1 MRTANN
7 MMFLSMYRN
16 QLTRRSIDDWQFG
29 GCIMSK
35 HDKCAFMKIQCLSI
49 FLASKHHVHTVCVH
63 YLIYLHFLNL
73 WQWKV
78 VFKAVKVIAYMAT
91 DTSHPTHMQILHI
104 PQYIF
109 VSDGGFREPAHAFT
123 FQNLIQ
129 TQSAIKYDEKIVS
142 IKIWLHIWK
151 IINKCIK
158 SCNRSWVYGFAAK
171 P

>member
-91 DTSHPTHMQILHI
+91 DTSHPTHMLFGKQLNLLEHNIYLYQMVDFENPRTHLH
-104 PQYIF
+104 F
-109 VSDGGFREPAHAFT
+109 
-123 FQNLIQ
+123 
-129 TQSAIKYDEKIVS
+129 KI
-142 IKIWLHIWK
+142 
-151 IINKCIK
+151 
-158 SCNRSWVYGFAAK
+158 
-171 P
+171 